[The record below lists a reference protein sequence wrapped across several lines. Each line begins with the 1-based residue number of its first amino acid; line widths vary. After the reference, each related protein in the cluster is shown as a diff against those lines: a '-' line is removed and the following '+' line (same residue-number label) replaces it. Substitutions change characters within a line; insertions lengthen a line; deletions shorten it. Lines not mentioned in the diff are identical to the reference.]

1 MRNTTLFLIT
11 KRCTFDSLNSRWG
24 WPPTLKT
31 NLALRVFLPIIYPA
45 VTSDLKL
52 GRQASL
58 RVASTASDP
67 SPRCGST
74 AVPSGRSTRA
84 TPMAAAARRAHQ
96 HPLFSSRLR
105 FRASTAFPR
114 IPSLSPQARRSQVPH
129 AAWCQDHPSTPVR
142 TVPPSLSDCRSDSAP
157 PGAPRSRRCC
167 TREWKTPRGGGACG
181 ASPCRVNNW
190 SVKVRASP
198 CANNA
203 NTPEPRT
210 VPSAGDTAEGRS
222 NGWPFPEF
230 HSLPQKRS
238 RGLIYISRCLLPVTH
253 HSLVPDPRRS
263 CPCMTP
269 TR

>member
-1 MRNTTLFLIT
+1 
-11 KRCTFDSLNSRWG
+11 
-24 WPPTLKT
+24 
-31 NLALRVFLPIIYPA
+31 
-45 VTSDLKL
+45 
-52 GRQASL
+52 
-58 RVASTASDP
+58 
-67 SPRCGST
+67 
-74 AVPSGRSTRA
+74 
-84 TPMAAAARRAHQ
+84 
-96 HPLFSSRLR
+96 
-105 FRASTAFPR
+105 
-114 IPSLSPQARRSQVPH
+114 
-129 AAWCQDHPSTPVR
+129 
-142 TVPPSLSDCRSDSAP
+142 
-157 PGAPRSRRCC
+157 
-167 TREWKTPRGGGACG
+167 
-181 ASPCRVNNW
+181 VNNW